1 MSHDHSNFEVCRQI
15 NALAGNTLQHSL
27 ETAKHQFRIIR
38 LEIDEMLESIELE
51 DLERLRD
58 DVANVL
64 FTTYGMA
71 ARLGFPADKDFKEV
85 CRSNFTKFD
94 KTEEDAKETAAK
106 YLEKGVETYYV
117 GRPREDVL
125 VYVTY
130 LAKDQVG
137 IDGKSYPKGK
147 WLKSIHFEEPVFT
160 PLQLEAV

>member
-15 NALAGNTLQHSL
+15 NALAGNTLQHNL
-27 ETAKHQFRIIR
+27 ETAKHQFKIISG
-38 LEIDEMLESIELE
+38 EFNEMTDHINEG
-51 DLERLRD
+51 DLEKLRD
-58 DVANVL
+58 DIANVL
-64 FTTYGMA
+64 FTTYGLA
-71 ARLGFPADKDFKEV
+71 ARLGFPADQDFKEV

-94 KTEEDAKETAAK
+94 KTEEDAKLTKAK
-106 YLEKGVETYYV
+106 YLEIGIETYYV

-130 LAKDQVG
+130 SAKDQVG
-137 IDGKSYPKGK
+137 TDGKSYPKGK